1 MNRVIAKPCYN
12 KQCYKEVVVVDKV
25 LYEPYQAKKCLQT
38 CICAVGSGP
47 LLSASRIIG
56 YYRIY
61 EWRAKAR
68 LILDAD
74 DLNCA
79 FCVLKALFCLMQPHL
94 FQYERNWSKL
104 NTRQGGKGGKEPLRK
119 TRLQIKQ
126 MGENVKDRMEYSWA
140 DDIYGINTYHTLGK
154 LSR

>member
-1 MNRVIAKPCYN
+1 MVIFQYNLYIFWDPSLNRVIAKPCYN
-12 KQCYKEVVVVDKV
+12 KPCYKEVVVVDKV
-25 LYEPYQAKKCLQT
+25 LYEA
-38 CICAVGSGP
+38 
-47 LLSASRIIG
+47 
-56 YYRIY
+56 
-61 EWRAKAR
+61 W

-74 DLNCA
+74 DLNCT

-140 DDIYGINTYHTLGK
+140 DDIYGINTYHALGK
-154 LSR
+154 LSRWQTCDIFSYFS